1 MGRPLTLLALEF
13 VFYSWLCIV
22 IESDRWRA
30 WHQKMQSC
38 FARLRVRCRVAAG
51 LKPPHT
57 LLEQELELQEQQGR
71 SEIAE
76 DDDVVKEQSN
86 VAAVAADGVDVG
98 AVDRNEQPVVVINE
112 LHKRYVSRES
122 SGSGKRPGCLEVL
135 GSYGPCGRGNP
146 GHVAVR
152 SLSLQIPHGQC
163 FGFLGVNGAG
173 KTTTLSILTG
183 DLELTTGDAWI
194 AGRSVVDEMEQV
206 QRNIGYCP
214 QFDPLLELLTGRET
228 IRMFALLKGVPRDSV
243 DRLVEHYL
251 QVVGLTRF
259 SDRVA
264 GSYSGGNKRKLSLA
278 IALVGRPRVVML
290 DEPSTGMDP
299 VARRQMWDII
309 SAQSRDRCFILTTHA
324 MEEAEALCGRIGIMV
339 NGVLCC
345 LGSSQHLKMKYGA
358 NYEAEF
364 KVQAADDLATQRAHV
379 EQLQRFMIDTFPGA
393 ELEES
398 HGTLLK
404 YKMPKQ
410 SDITLSEAFGRI
422 ERAKAALHIADYS
435 LTQATLEQIFV
446 SFAKHQAG
454 SDPDAN
460 LVDEEGEPAALALAA
475 GASATSPNHGAS
487 APLQARPVSASQVRV
502 LPVTPEVDVLSPAP
516 SNPIQAAL
524 VSASASPSTP
534 AAAHAHVLQVLEPAT
549 GEV

>member
-30 WHQKMQSC
+30 WHQRLQRY
-38 FARLRVRCRVAAG
+38 FAGLRVHCRKAVG

-57 LLEQELELQEQQGR
+57 LLEQELVQRGQDLVV
-71 SEIAE
+71 E
-76 DDDVVKEQSN
+76 DDDVLREHAY
-86 VAAVAADGVDVG
+86 VATMAENGVNAG
-98 AVDRNEQPVVVINE
+98 GVDRNEQPVVVINE

-122 SGSGKRPGCLEVL
+122 SRNGKRPGCLEVL
-135 GSYGPCGRGNP
+135 GAYGPCGRGSP

-183 DLELTTGDAWI
+183 DIEPTKGDAWI

-243 DRLVEHYL
+243 DRLVDHYL
-251 QVVGLTRF
+251 DIVGLKRF

-309 SAQSRDRCFILTTHA
+309 SAQSRNRCFILTTHA

-364 KVQAADDLATQRAHV
+364 KVQAAGDLATRRARV
-379 EQLQRFMIDTFPGA
+379 DRLQRFMTETFPGA

-410 SDITLSEAFGRI
+410 SDISLSEAFGRI
-422 ERAKAALHIADYS
+422 ERAKVALYIADYS

-446 SFAKHQAG
+446 SFAKHQT
-454 SDPDAN
+454 STEPDAN
-460 LVDEEGEPAALALAA
+460 LLDETEPTA
-475 GASATSPNHGAS
+475 GALMSNAMSPNHDAS
-487 APLQARPVSASQVRV
+487 VSRQARPVSASQVRV
-502 LPVTPEVDVLSPAP
+502 LPVSPDVDIFPPAP
-516 SNPIQAAL
+516 DNPIQAAL
-524 VSASASPSTP
+524 VSADAYPPPSI
-534 AAAHAHVLQVLEPAT
+534 AAQEQELQLREPAS